1 MRLRVERSQGVGRRP
16 KSAAPAAPSSKRCP
30 QGLGAEFYGVEVGG
44 GIYGSAEM
52 GGEITT
58 GADGTNYLSRQNSGG
73 LMFRP
78 QHEGDGTLL
87 G

>member
-58 GADGTNYLSRQNSGG
+58 GADGTNYVLSGG
-73 LMFRP
+73 DTNSPPGRKRP
-78 QHEGDGTLL
+78 SETRL
-87 G
+87 